1 MGKLLV
7 YHGFIMTDT
16 KTTHAITKGFR
27 FLHKTWKSPA
37 FSFAQY
43 KELPTRETAQEFIVT
58 RIAKGTCYY
67 RPVYRID
74 GEIRNYGSPFYR
86 DLAKMSEVILEVLD

>member
-1 MGKLLV
+1 
-7 YHGFIMTDT
+7 MTMT
-16 KTTHAITKGFR
+16 NITPTITKGFR

-43 KELPTRETAQEFIVT
+43 KELPARETAQEFVVT

-67 RPVYRID
+67 RPVYRIN
-74 GEIRNYGSPFYR
+74 GEIRNYGSPFYC
-86 DLAKMSEVILEVLD
+86 DVAKMGEIVLEVL

>member
-1 MGKLLV
+1 MAEA
-7 YHGFIMTDT
+7 MT
-16 KTTHAITKGFR
+16 KTNTTPVITKGFR

-43 KELPTRETAQEFIVT
+43 KELPARETAQEFVVT

-67 RPVYRID
+67 RPVYRTG
-74 GEIRNYGSPFYR
+74 GEIRNLGSPFYR
-86 DLAKMSEVILEVLD
+86 DVAKMSEIVLEVL